1 MKVCSFILNCNHKN
15 MRGHTMSKLTDK
27 IFLMRNM
34 DDEELKNYIKTLTD
48 NEKDLIIYSVIKMI
62 IRDEFDRAF
71 QNFGYG
77 RRVVRNCCIIKDTL
91 IGVFK
96 FLHICFFNLIKSN
109 IATFNNASFFLL
121 LIQILSFF

>member
-34 DDEELKNYIKTLTD
+34 DDEELKNYIKVLTD
-48 NEKDLIIYSVIKMI
+48 NEKDLIIYSAIKMI

-71 QNFGYG
+71 QNLDK
-77 RRVVRNCCIIKDTL
+77 IKE
-91 IGVFK
+91 
-96 FLHICFFNLIKSN
+96 
-109 IATFNNASFFLL
+109 
-121 LIQILSFF
+121 